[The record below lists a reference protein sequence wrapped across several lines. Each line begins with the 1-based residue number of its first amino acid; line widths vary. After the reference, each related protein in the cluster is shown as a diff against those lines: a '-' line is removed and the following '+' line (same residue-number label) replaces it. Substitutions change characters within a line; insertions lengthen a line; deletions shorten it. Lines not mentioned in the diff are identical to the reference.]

1 MPGWYCLAQNTKIY
15 NVTEKSC
22 CCFQVIMTKLVISEK
37 FWEDEGDSSLLTS
50 VLTLLLVSDVLSY
63 T

>member
-1 MPGWYCLAQNTKIY
+1 
-15 NVTEKSC
+15 
-22 CCFQVIMTKLVISEK
+22 MTKLVISEK